1 MHTENVHYIWHAALL
16 PSNKT
21 DSFGIYGDFPDWASL
36 SSGSNTPHLLP
47 TSHTTNHFI
56 ICKSMV
62 TSLLKWYTVYGD
74 RTWSRWSQGPDP
86 QITHLQYFWSTTRQF
101 PSPKFT
107 EKNFLVSFG
116 ILKWPDHRSWYF
128 FKMSFPFTNAVMFI
142 MDALALANLL
152 IYFGV
157 II

>member
-1 MHTENVHYIWHAALL
+1 MYTTSGMQLSCPPIKLTLSESMETFQTGLL
-16 PSNKT
+16 YPVGQT
-21 DSFGIYGDFPDWASL
+21 
-36 SSGSNTPHLLP
+36 LP

-116 ILKWPDHRSWYF
+116 ILKWPDHLSWCF